1 MKLDVTCMRYLTK
14 DDYRMLTAVEMGM
27 RNHEL
32 VPVELICSIAKL
44 RHGGSHKI
52 MSTLL
57 RYKLLSHENQSFDGY
72 RLTYQ
77 GYDILA
83 LKTLLQRNVIASVG
97 AQIGVGKESDIFEA
111 KDEHENELVIK
122 IHRLGRTSFRAV
134 RNKRDYMQGKSKSNW
149 LYMSRLAALKEFAF
163 MQALFAHGFPTPV
176 PIDHNRHIVAMS
188 KVNGFPMAQIKS
200 GNMDGAET
208 VFQASL
214 DILKRLAQ
222 CGLVH
227 CDFNEFNLM
236 VDPEDGA
243 VTLIDFPQMVSTNHL
258 NAAELFAR
266 DLGGLVK
273 FFAMKMKFIPCD
285 EDVGLTLDD
294 IPIIEANIDLEV
306 QAAGFTAEHGDAL
319 EGFLSREK
327 GEGAGED
334 KCESGGVEGEE
345 EEGEGYG
352 SGQADY
358 GEEGGQRGE
367 VVGATVFGAMAA
379 GAQKGEEGEEDDGVS
394 ELGSDEEAEDGFID
408 GQKKAVLLT
417 GEELAKAREDA
428 RFKFNKGR
436 GGGKKGSGIKG
447 RNQAKQ
453 TTKYGKKMH
462 KEKIDYL

>member
-1 MKLDVTCMRYLTK
+1 
-14 DDYRMLTAVEMGM
+14 
-27 RNHEL
+27 
-32 VPVELICSIAKL
+32 
-44 RHGGSHKI
+44 
-52 MSTLL
+52 
-57 RYKLLSHENQSFDGY
+57 
-72 RLTYQ
+72 
-77 GYDILA
+77 
-83 LKTLLQRNVIASVG
+83 
-97 AQIGVGKESDIFEA
+97 
-111 KDEHENELVIK
+111 
-122 IHRLGRTSFRAV
+122 
-134 RNKRDYMQGKSKSNW
+134 
-149 LYMSRLAALKEFAF
+149 
-163 MQALFAHGFPTPV
+163 
-176 PIDHNRHIVAMS
+176 
-188 KVNGFPMAQIKS
+188 MAQIKS

-294 IPIIEANIDLEV
+294 IPIVEANIDLEV

-319 EGFLSREK
+319 EGFLTSVR
-327 GEGAGED
+327 GEGAGE
-334 KCESGGVEGEE
+334 EEREGGGAEGEE
-345 EEGEGYG
+345 EEEGEDYD
-352 SGQADY
+352 SGEADY
-358 GEEGGQRGE
+358 GEEGEQRGE
-367 VVGATVFGAMAA
+367 DVGTTVFGAMAA
-379 GAQKGEEGEEDDGVS
+379 GATEGEEGEEDDGVS

-447 RNQAKQ
+447 RNQSKQ

-462 KEKIDYL
+462 KAKIDYL